1 MQFTVKDL
9 AKIFKTTERTIAGWV
24 RKGELKAQR
33 DGDSFLFNR
42 DDVLEWAMMKKL
54 QVPDELLDN
63 SEPSDNQ
70 NNLLSE
76 SIKSGGIYYAVKG
89 KDKIEV
95 LKNVIGLLRLPTSTD
110 RDYLLKMV
118 LAREKLSS
126 TAIGDG
132 IAIPHLRSPIVIKV
146 ERPQTAL
153 CFTENPVEYDAIDGL
168 PVSILFMILSPNVKS
183 HLKILSRLSYFLK
196 DEKVKQ
202 LLKSAPPEADI
213 LRAIQEFESSLT
225 TNKNS

>member
-9 AKIFKTTERTIAGWV
+9 AKIFKTTERTVAGWV

-33 DGDSFLFNR
+33 DGESYLFNR

-63 SEPSDNQ
+63 SESYDNQ
-70 NNLLSE
+70 NNLLSA
-76 SIKSGGIYYAVKG
+76 SIKSGGIFYGVKG
-89 KDKIEV
+89 KNKAEV
-95 LKNVIGLLRLPTSTD
+95 LKNVIGLLRLPPSAD

-132 IAIPHLRSPIVIKV
+132 IAIPHLRSPIVIKI

-153 CFTENPVEYDAIDGL
+153 CFTENPVDFDAIDGL
-168 PVSILFMILSPNVKS
+168 PVTILFMILSPNVKS
-183 HLKILSRLSYFLK
+183 HLKILSRISYFLR

-202 LLKSAPPEADI
+202 FLKSVPPESEI
-213 LRAIQEFESSLT
+213 LRVVQEFETSLVA
-225 TNKNS
+225 NKNS